1 MNDLSFQDKLAMFT
15 GVNNQNKDKEKKE
28 PIQFSKTSRISIS
41 DRIST
46 LANKLSHSK
55 TTNLEPINEIHE
67 ESSKNI
73 TEKPKPKEI
82 KIELVPPQEN
92 HKNEEKFDEEK
103 LKQIQGDNNNNIQ
116 NNNNENIKNKKQ
128 LTEAQKQKILYERE
142 LKKKEIEDYQ
152 NLIDNNPDEL
162 FKEITPERIK
172 NWENLLFQD
181 MVVDQLNDDS
191 EILNTVNNHENQRV
205 IKNDV
210 ARTRVRESVLL
221 TSFTEYLEFF
231 ITYYCKQN
239 SIKYKQGL
247 NEIIGLFILLKYKIK
262 ISLSEIYNLI
272 QAFVNKFLT
281 NYYREEKL
289 TALNSSLSLLTL
301 LLKYHIP
308 LIYNILD
315 YAMILPQMYATS
327 WILTLFSNKF
337 RIDIMYHLWDHLIQ
351 TNDSLFMH
359 YIIVAF
365 LQYNSNKITGNDI
378 AQIPSVMTGLT
389 IESIEELDKIIEI
402 AFTIRYN
409 TPYSFRFLCNNL
421 QIFVPNS
428 TELEKAYNTYKPDTM
443 TALPMFPSE
452 VFYITY
458 KEEVKCPDEQCEHSS
473 DNLFS
478 LMNKP
483 SYHKCEHCE
492 MEVYK
497 NINYIFF
504 DLRILEYGSFE
515 NSDEKTGFLPKMI
528 MVEQDELKKE
538 DFAKNTAER
547 FLGDK
552 GNYHFVFMTNKTDYF
567 KDYEENYYEEKEEE
581 MDNFLKLCCVQTK
594 VNKEIN
600 KTKAEN
606 ISLKE
611 KYKLKEYDNL
621 KKLLVALLKFNFPY
635 VSFVYGGFQAVHDL
649 SIKYEISLL
658 NHDPNCEIC
667 VQNRKTDTNWTI
679 FSIFKSSSKRKQTIK
694 QNQKKLPEEKK
705 EEKGKIST
713 SEPTLKDDT
722 NPPENNIPLPLKR
735 RKTINNLSEKI
746 NILQIT
752 KMIQDSDFSVNICTL
767 TEYKEKIYT
776 KKAGNQIM
784 LIMDQEDLYIYKVS
798 KPSYTNPEDEEK
810 FGTDIMMESELSKL
824 DKIKI
829 KDIRNFELVKKKK
842 NVLQIDYVHL
852 TNSILSKTPKEKMN
866 KLIIDFINENDSK
879 KFVFTLTQYKK
890 IPQENELVPIQSIT
904 N

>member
-15 GVNNQNKDKEKKE
+15 KMNNQNKDKEKRE
-28 PIQFSKTSRISIS
+28 PIKFNKSSTVSIS
-41 DRIST
+41 ERIST
-46 LANKLSHSK
+46 LANKLNHNK
-55 TTNLEPINEIHE
+55 TTNLESVNEIEEENPKNNHE
-67 ESSKNI
+67 N
-73 TEKPKPKEI
+73 PKPEKI
-82 KIELVPPQEN
+82 KIGPAPPQEN
-92 HKNEEKFDEEK
+92 HKKGENFEEKKPQHFQVD
-103 LKQIQGDNNNNIQ
+103 DNNNIQ
-116 NNNNENIKNKKQ
+116 NNKNEENIKNKNQ
-128 LTEAQKQKILYERE
+128 LTESQKEKILKERE
-142 LKKKEIEDYQ
+142 MKRKEIEDYQ
-152 NLIDNNPDEL
+152 TLIDTNPDEL
-162 FKEITPERIK
+162 FKEITQERIK

-181 MVVDQLNDDS
+181 MIVDQLKDDS
-191 EILNTVNNHENQRV
+191 EILNTVNNHVNQKV

-210 ARTRVRESVLL
+210 ARTRVRESILVP
-221 TSFTEYLEFF
+221 SFTEYLEFF

-351 TNDSLFMH
+351 INDNLFMH

-389 IESIEELDKIIEI
+389 IESTEELDKIIEI

-483 SYHKCEHCE
+483 FYHRCEHCE

-538 DFAKNTAER
+538 NFAKNTAER
-547 FLGDK
+547 FIGDK

-567 KDYEENYYEEKEEE
+567 KDYEDNYYEEKEEE
-581 MDNFLKLCCVQTK
+581 MDNFLKLCSVQTK
-594 VNKEIN
+594 VNKELN
-600 KTKAEN
+600 KTKTEK

-611 KYKLKEYDNL
+611 QYKLKEYDNL
-621 KKLLVALLKFNFPY
+621 KKLLVALLKFNYPY
-635 VSFVYGGFQAVHDL
+635 VSFVYGGFHAIHDL

-658 NHDPNCEIC
+658 NHDPNCDIC
-667 VQNRKTDTNWTI
+667 VQNRKTDTSWTI
-679 FSIFKSSSKRKQTIK
+679 FSIFKSSERKHTIK

-705 EEKGKIST
+705 EEKIKT
-713 SEPTLKDDT
+713 PAPEPAVPCPLYDDT
-722 NPPENNIPLPLKR
+722 TPPETNIPPPSQR

-798 KPSYTNPEDEEK
+798 KPSNINPEDEEK
-810 FGTDIMMESELSKL
+810 FGADIMMESELSKL
-824 DKIKI
+824 DKMKI
-829 KDIRNFELVKKKK
+829 KDIKNFELVKKKK
-842 NVLQIDYVHL
+842 NVLQIDYVQL
-852 TNSILSKTPKEKMN
+852 TNSILSKTPKEKMG

-890 IPQENELVPIQSIT
+890 IPQENELVPI
-904 N
+904 